1 MALKEKN
8 GSPKYT
14 KDTKFHGDP
23 SRGCSDI
30 LLKTTNDN
38 TMVALE
44 VKINKVKGIHFLG
57 TLNVCKKQ
65 VPVTVETLGLEV
77 FRRHAPENWPENRPR
92 THIGSNPR
100 FIRSMWSRWGRIL
113 FNIISNTQVDL
124 RRPAVIR
131 QRWSWSATATAPKLQ
146 SASVATGCC
155 QTHMMKN

>member
-23 SRGCSDI
+23 SRGCSKI

-38 TMVALE
+38 TTVALE

-65 VPVTVETLGLEV
+65 QTSSGGM
-77 FRRHAPENWPENRPR
+77 HPR
-92 THIGSNPR
+92 TDPR
-100 FIRSMWSRWGRIL
+100 TDPGPIL
-113 FNIISNTQVDL
+113 VRTHVLYGQCG
-124 RRPAVIR
+124 PGG
-131 QRWSWSATATAPKLQ
+131 
-146 SASVATGCC
+146 VAFYLTL
-155 QTHMMKN
+155 